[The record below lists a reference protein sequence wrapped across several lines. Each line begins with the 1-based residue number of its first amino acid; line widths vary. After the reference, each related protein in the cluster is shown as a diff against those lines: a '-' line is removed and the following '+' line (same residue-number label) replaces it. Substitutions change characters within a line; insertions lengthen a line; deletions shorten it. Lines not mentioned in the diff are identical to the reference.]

1 MDIFVQGSRVSV
13 ADWSAV
19 RGIPRE
25 QLPPLTAGQRAVAE
39 GLGIPEEDYAR
50 SALAG
55 ERGSAKLLAKTER
68 FARMVARKAKAKGA
82 VVDQVTLNA
91 LNGRFEV
98 EGKAGATPLFLRVD
112 EGIVD
117 ELFEGGSI
125 EADQR
130 LSRVLDGALD
140 SVVGG

>member
-1 MDIFVQGSRVSV
+1 MDIFVQGSRSSA
-13 ADWSAV
+13 ADWVAA

-25 QLPPLTAGQRAVAE
+25 QLPPLTAEQKEVAN

-55 ERGSAKLLAKTER
+55 QRGSAKLLAKTER
-68 FARMVARKAKAKGA
+68 FARVVAKRARAKGA
-82 VVDQVTLNA
+82 EVDQVTLNA
-91 LNGRFEV
+91 FDGRFEV
-98 EGKAGATPLFLRVD
+98 EGKAGETPLFIRVD

-117 ELFEGGSI
+117 ELFESGSV

-140 SVVGG
+140 SLVHG